1 MAQRPVIGIPCY
13 AGKRAGTLRP
23 FYGNNRAYAKALEM
37 AGGTPV
43 LIPHFD
49 DLAALEPLCSR
60 LDGLLLP
67 GGADVH
73 PRAYGEEP
81 HALLGGVDLN
91 EDRLDL
97 ALVDY
102 FLEMDLPVLGICRG
116 QQLLNI
122 AVRGT
127 LYQDIRAQRPDSL
140 KHATIN
146 KPRSY
151 RAHAVNV
158 IPGTRLAELLGT
170 EPLMVNSFH
179 HQAIKSPGRNVV
191 ISATAPDGV
200 IEGIELPNH
209 RFAVAVQWHP
219 EELVAAGD
227 EHMLKLFQGFVEA
240 ATHQTVTSYRSLA
253 S

>member
-1 MAQRPVIGIPCY
+1 MAQRPIIGVPCY

-23 FYGNNRAYAKALEM
+23 FYGNNRAYTKALEM

-43 LIPHFD
+43 LLPQFA
-49 DLAALEPLCSR
+49 DLSTLEPLCAR

-67 GGADVH
+67 GGVDIH

-81 HALLGGVDLN
+81 HPLLGTVDPD
-91 EDRLDL
+91 EDRLEL

-116 QQLLNI
+116 QQLLNV
-122 AVRGT
+122 ALRGT
-127 LYQDIRAQRPDSL
+127 LYQDIRAQRPESF
-140 KHATIN
+140 KHAN
-146 KPRSY
+146 SSKPRTY
-151 RAHAVNV
+151 RAHEVNV
-158 IPGTRLAELLGT
+158 IPGTRLAGLLGT

-179 HQAIKSPGRNVV
+179 HQAIKTPGRNVL
-191 ISATAPDGV
+191 IAATAPDGI

-209 RFAVAVQWHP
+209 RFVVAVQWHP
-219 EELVAAGD
+219 EELAVDGD
-227 EHMLKLFQGFVEA
+227 ERMLRLFQGFVEA
-240 ATHQTVTSYRSLA
+240 ATRPTATTYRVA